1 MRYKYKLRKD
11 LEKVIEQ
18 HLKNG
23 TTNKHRIL
31 QTLINMHEYHSLN
44 HRIKQKENK

>member
-1 MRYKYKLRKD
+1 MRYEYKLRKD
-11 LEKVIEQ
+11 LEKVIDQ

-23 TTNKHRIL
+23 MTKHHML
-31 QTLINMHEYHSLN
+31 QTLLNMHEYHSLN